1 MNFLIAPNAFKGT
14 LSAQK
19 ASDLIQEAIKEV
31 LPSSFCF
38 LQPIADG
45 GDGTCELLL
54 ESLNLKKVSCP
65 SLNAIG
71 QPCNGFYGW
80 DEIEK
85 KAYLDVS
92 TCSGLGVLTE
102 EQKNPWLTSTF
113 GTGLVINCAQKMGA
127 KEIVI
132 GLGGSATIDLG
143 TGILAGMG
151 FEFLDEKGRL
161 IPLYSSRWMTKVRYI
176 QPPIPRPKLKFTCLC
191 DVQNLFFGPNG
202 AISVYGPQKGLKSE
216 EINEFEKVIVDFHQ
230 LLLAKANQEKR
241 DIPGFGAAGGIAMG
255 LSPFFE
261 VSIEYGASYFFDHVG
276 MEAKLQSADW
286 VITGEGRY
294 DRQSSEGKGSF
305 ELLKLAK
312 KYGKKTAL
320 ITSGTEGDQ
329 AGFDL
334 VLNLPALDFD
344 SPNLEKEAQSN
355 LLNLMK
361 SSLQSGKFD

>member
-14 LSAQK
+14 ISAQE
-19 ASDLIQEAIKEV
+19 ASNLIHGAIVEII
-31 LPSSFCF
+31 PASSCV

-54 ESLNLKKVSCP
+54 ESLNLKRVSFP

-71 QPCNGFYGW
+71 QPCTGFFGW

-92 TCSGLGVLTE
+92 TCSGLGVLNE

-113 GTGLVINCAQKMGA
+113 GTGLVINYAQKMGA
-127 KEIVI
+127 REIVL

-143 TGILAGMG
+143 TGILAGFG

-161 IPLYSSRWMTKVRYI
+161 IPVYSSRWMTKVRYI
-176 QPPIPRPKLKFTCLC
+176 QLPIPRPKLKFTCLC

-202 AISVYGPQKGLKSE
+202 AIPMYGPQKGLKSE
-216 EINEFEKVIVDFHQ
+216 EINEYEKVISNLHQ

-255 LSPFFE
+255 LSAFFD
-261 VSIEYGASYFFDHVG
+261 VSIEYGASYFFDQVG
-276 MEAKLQSADW
+276 MEEKIKSSDW

-294 DRQSSEGKGSF
+294 DRQSSQGKGSF
-305 ELLKLAK
+305 ELLQLAK
-312 KYGKKTAL
+312 KHCKKTAL
-320 ITSGTEGDQ
+320 ITSGREGDQ

-334 VLNLPALDFD
+334 VLNLPDLDFN
-344 SPNLEKEAQSN
+344 SPYLEKEAQSN
-355 LLNLMK
+355 LLDLMK
-361 SSLQSGKFD
+361 TSLQSGKFD